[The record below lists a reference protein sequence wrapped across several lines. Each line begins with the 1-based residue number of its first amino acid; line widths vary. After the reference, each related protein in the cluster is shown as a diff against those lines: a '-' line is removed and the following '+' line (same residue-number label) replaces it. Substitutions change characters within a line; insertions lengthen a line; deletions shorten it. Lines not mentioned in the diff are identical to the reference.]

1 MKKLGRK
8 FWTSMVLFG
17 LIGQVAWVVE
27 NMYLNVFVYKMF
39 HASAADISLMVG
51 ASSVAAA
58 VTTLFVGAL
67 SDRVGKRKIFICGG
81 YVIWGITILGFAL
94 VRMDIL
100 EPLCGSVT
108 EAAALGVT
116 LVIILDCVMTF
127 FGSSANDAGYNAW
140 ITDAGDE
147 TNRGKIE
154 GINSMMPL
162 VAILVVFGGF
172 MGFDLDKAESWTVIY
187 IVIGSVVLL
196 LGVAGFF
203 LIEEQIGRTGTGAEN
218 VSKESYWGNLIY
230 SFRPSVMKQNGLLY
244 AILVAF
250 ALFGISIQIF
260 MPYLILYY
268 EQTLQMKNYVL
279 VMAPAIILAAVVTA
293 FYGRLYD
300 KWGFWKS
307 TVPSI
312 GMLVAGY
319 VILYFTVHTI
329 PVFVG
334 SLLMMSGYLT
344 GMAVF
349 GAMIRDHIPLNMA
362 GRFQGVRIIGQV
374 LIPGVI
380 GPAVGAFVLRNA
392 KQIENQDGTF
402 SFLPNQNIWVAATVA
417 AVVLIAALLG
427 IYAGE
432 GKRKENG

>member
-1 MKKLGRK
+1 MKRLGRK
-8 FWTSMVLFG
+8 FWTAMVLFG

-27 NMYLNVFVYKMF
+27 NMYLNVFIYKMF

-58 VTTLFVGAL
+58 VTTLLVGAL

-81 YVIWGITILGFAL
+81 YVIWGVTILGFGL

-100 EPLCGSVT
+100 EPLCGSVA

-172 MGFDLDKAESWTVIY
+172 MGFDLDKAESWTLIY
-187 IVIGSVVLL
+187 IIIGGVVLL

-203 LIEEQIGRTGTGAEN
+203 LIEEQLSVPGVQLKN
-218 VSKESYWGNLIY
+218 SYWHNLIY
-230 SFRPSVMKQNGLLY
+230 SFRPSVIKKNALLY

-268 EQTLQMKNYVL
+268 EQTLQMENYVL

-307 TVPSI
+307 AVPSI
-312 GMLVAGY
+312 GMLILGY
-319 VILYFTVHTI
+319 VILYFTVHTL

-380 GPAVGAFVLRNA
+380 EPAVGAFVLRNA
-392 KQIENQDGTF
+392 EQIENQDGTF
-402 SFLPNQNIWVAATVA
+402 SFLPNQNIWIAATLA
-417 AVVLIAALLG
+417 AIVLIVALVG
-427 IYAGE
+427 IYAAN
-432 GKRKENG
+432 RKTKLNT

>member
-8 FWTSMVLFG
+8 FWTAMVLFG

-27 NMYLNVFVYKMF
+27 NMYLNVFIYKMF

-58 VTTLFVGAL
+58 VTTLLVGAL
-67 SDRVGKRKIFICGG
+67 SDHVGKRKIFICGG
-81 YVIWGITILGFAL
+81 YVVWGVTILGFGL

-100 EPLCGSVT
+100 EPLCGSVA

-172 MGFDLDKAESWTVIY
+172 MGFNLDKAESWTMIY
-187 IVIGSVVLL
+187 IIIGGVVLL

-203 LIEEQIGRTGTGAEN
+203 LIEELLPAQKEQEERT
-218 VSKESYWGNLIY
+218 SYWYNLVY
-230 SFRPSVMKQNGLLY
+230 SFRPSVMKENGLLY
-244 AILVAF
+244 AVLVAF

-268 EQTLQMKNYVL
+268 EQTLQMENYVL

-307 TVPSI
+307 AVPSI
-312 GMLVAGY
+312 GMLVLGY
-319 VILYFTVHTI
+319 VILYFTVHTL
-329 PVFVG
+329 PVFIG

-349 GAMIRDHIPLNMA
+349 GAMIRDHIPMNMA

-402 SFLPNQNIWVAATVA
+402 SFLPNQNIWIAATGA
-417 AVVLIAALLG
+417 AVVLSAALVG
-427 IYAGE
+427 IYLAN
-432 GKRKENG
+432 RKNK

>member
-8 FWTSMVLFG
+8 FWTAMVLFG

-27 NMYLNVFVYKMF
+27 NMYLNVFIYKMF

-58 VTTLFVGAL
+58 VTTLLVGAL

-81 YVIWGITILGFAL
+81 YVVWGVTILGFGL

-100 EPLCGSVT
+100 EPLCGSVA
-108 EAAALGVT
+108 EAAALGIT

-172 MGFDLDKAESWTVIY
+172 MGFDLDKAESWTLIY
-187 IVIGSVVLL
+187 IIIGGVVLL

-203 LIEEQIGRTGTGAEN
+203 LIEEQLPLEKSRQEKT
-218 VSKESYWGNLIY
+218 SYWYNLIY

-268 EQTLQMKNYVL
+268 EQTLQMENYVL

-307 TVPSI
+307 AVPSL
-312 GMLVAGY
+312 GMLVLGY
-319 VILYFTVHTI
+319 VILYFTVHTL
-329 PVFVG
+329 PVFIG

-362 GRFQGVRIIGQV
+362 GRFQGIRIIGQV

-392 KQIENQDGTF
+392 EQIENQDGTF
-402 SFLPNQNIWVAATVA
+402 SFLPNQNIWIAATAA
-417 AVVLIAALLG
+417 AVVLIVALVG
-427 IYAGE
+427 IHVVH
-432 GKRKENG
+432 RKNK